1 MKKFAIA
8 MLMITGSAL
17 AQADYRVVNADG
29 SGLSRLCIVALT
41 PAADMSSAATAA
53 GMGFAELG
61 SVRCNGLSLDRFA
74 AKYRSKSRPAE
85 PVAYVL
91 KGTDDTEATALCLA
105 VASSEQ
111 EFVKVKSRY
120 SSTPGLIEAEIR
132 CNGLSLKSFA
142 RKYGN
147 PAQTISLR

>member
-1 MKKFAIA
+1 MKKLAIA

-17 AQADYRVVNADG
+17 AQADYHVVNADG
-29 SGLSRLCIVALT
+29 SDLSRLCIAALT
-41 PAADMSSAATAA
+41 PAADMSTAATAA
-53 GMGFAELG
+53 GVGFAELG
-61 SVRCNGLSLDRFA
+61 TVRCNGLSLDRFA
-74 AKYRSKSRPAE
+74 AKYRSKSPPVE

-105 VASSEQ
+105 AASSEQ
-111 EFVKVKSRY
+111 EFVKVKSLY
-120 SSTPGLIEAEIR
+120 LSTGLIEAEIR

-147 PAQTISLR
+147 PALTISQR